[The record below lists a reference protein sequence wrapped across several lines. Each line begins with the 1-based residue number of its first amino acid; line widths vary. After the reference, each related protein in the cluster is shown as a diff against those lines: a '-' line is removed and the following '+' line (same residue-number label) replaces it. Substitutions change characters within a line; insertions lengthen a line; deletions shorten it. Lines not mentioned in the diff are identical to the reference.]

1 MKMSNA
7 MIWMDA
13 FDADEVRRAGGPRQ
27 KMTLVCWM
35 DGVVGK
41 RLRVG
46 TRESQASVES
56 PEEMNSGAQF
66 R

>member
-27 KMTLVCWM
+27 KMSLVGLL
-35 DGVVGK
+35 DGWGRGEVD
-41 RLRVG
+41 
-46 TRESQASVES
+46 
-56 PEEMNSGAQF
+56 
-66 R
+66 